1 MKKNLF
7 FVAAAALALAA
18 CSSDNE
24 ATQTATQQA
33 APQAVA
39 FDTYDVPNVTR
50 AGTTGL
56 MTTTTLQTSHFGVFA
71 QWSNNGG
78 YAAETGP
85 NFMYNQEVTYTEPSW
100 IYTPLKYWPNETT
113 SDMHAAEG
121 HATSTATDKLSF
133 FAYAPYVASTVG
145 SGAVA
150 ASNSDTNNEATPDPI
165 EAGITAMSANGATT
179 DPTISYTMAY
189 TPSKSV
195 DLLWGVAPA
204 GGLNYTA
211 VNNTAIEIAEGMP
224 LVDLIKPSKD
234 EKIKF
239 LFKHALARLGLT
251 VVAAVDQMTPG
262 GKLDANTKIYVN
274 SVTIEDG
281 AGSPALAPTGVL
293 NLKNSAAGIANWT
306 LGTKEKFKLVV
317 NSTRANIN
325 TDLLSA
331 TEGAKGVTTTAKN
344 VIADNKYFMVI
355 PTEGTAKAKFKV
367 TIDYDVVTTDA
378 NLAAGKSTVN
388 NVIYKTIEVGDNTN
402 GFTNNKAYTLKLILG
417 MTSVKLDAEVADWED
432 AGTSNVDL
440 PKNYE

>member
-1 MKKNLF
+1 MQPARANEQKKRNLRTLILFINLILTIMKKNLF

-39 FDTYDVPNVTR
+39 FDTYVPNVTR

-281 AGSPALAPTGVL
+281 AGSPA
-293 NLKNSAAGIANWT
+293 
-306 LGTKEKFKLVV
+306 
-317 NSTRANIN
+317 
-325 TDLLSA
+325 
-331 TEGAKGVTTTAKN
+331 GVTTTAKN